1 VLHTLSKRLEH
12 DIKDMMISNGD
23 TKKARK
29 RRDLQEPLQK
39 ARKEV
44 LKEQLLREELFEEQ
58 KIRAETERA
67 EEKARFLRTSR
78 ASRPFDEKIIIDEW
92 LDPEDE
98 DYVILR
104 PYPGPDEI
112 RIDPEQGRPE
122 MYRRNGFQEAHLY
135 RRRPD
140 LDEMKMNQGRYQP
153 GMQLR
158 QRFQDDQWKLRARER
173 QMGSGEERIPKQR
186 HEFKLERKRSEEE
199 KRRPRAEDTLQR
211 GHGGHER
218 LSRRPSV
225 RVFADETHVPEA
237 DGLRSVPNPDGS
249 KLDPFADRLGRERRQ
264 REEKERFSRE
274 RQSGSDQ
281 ERLRTQQPEFE
292 IKRPRFEEEKRPHAD
307 DKVKGKRREG
317 RSEEEVTKH
326 PDYHLHRKPDRSA
339 REEEKSG
346 REREYPGQHEED
358 EKMRRDRRKHVRD
371 SGIYK
376 GLPDWRKKSGGWSLF

>member
-1 VLHTLSKRLEH
+1 
-12 DIKDMMISNGD
+12 MISNGD

-78 ASRPFDEKIIIDEW
+78 VSRPFDEKIIIDEW

-112 RIDPEQGRPE
+112 RVDPEQGRPK

-140 LDEMKMNQGRYQP
+140 LDETKINQGRYQP
-153 GMQLR
+153 GMERR
-158 QRFQDDQWKLRARER
+158 QPFQNDQWKLRARER
-173 QMGSGEERIPKQR
+173 QMASGEERIRKQR
-186 HEFKLERKRSEEE
+186 HEFQLERKRSEEE

-237 DGLRSVPNPDGS
+237 DGLRSAPDPDGS
-249 KLDPFADRLGRERRQ
+249 KLDTDADRLGRERRQ
-264 REEKERFSRE
+264 REEEERLFRE
-274 RQSGSDQ
+274 RQTGSDQ
-281 ERLRTQQPEFE
+281 ERLHTQQPEFE
-292 IKRPRFEEEKRPHAD
+292 IKRPRFEEKRPHAD

-317 RSEEEVTKH
+317 RSEEEVNKR
-326 PDYHLHRKPDRSA
+326 PDNHLHRKPDRSA
-339 REEEKSG
+339 RKEEKSG